1 MAKEFYDYI
10 FELKRKK
17 RELDARESKNL
28 NSSTETKIL

>member
-17 RELDARESKNL
+17 AALDKLESENL
-28 NSSTETKIL
+28 NS